1 MARRWK
7 KKPSPALCRAWE
19 EAKFWRL
26 NEMHDNVFQQIKEA
40 DEVMNKLYDVS
51 STSAEV
57 DEIIDLIEDDVMR
70 AWDALGIIG
79 HEIERIKRK

>member
-40 DEVMNKLYDVS
+40 DKVLYKLYDID
-51 STSAEV
+51 STSAEM
-57 DEIIDLIEDDVMR
+57 DEIIDLIDDDMTR
-70 AWDALGIIG
+70 AWNTLGIIG
-79 HEIERIKRK
+79 HEIEYAKRK